1 MSAIANIAIAD
12 GASTPVTHT
21 FAPVQTTP
29 AAIFRDTDA
38 AKALLASQYRITG
51 ISKLTPNAKGLS
63 RVKLTVELPTMG
75 NGVSLPTSEVDYTTT
90 IHVEM
95 IAPNRGLKQER
106 KDARTLVKNLL
117 ADAQV
122 IDMMDELRAAY

>member
-1 MSAIANIAIAD
+1 MSAVANIAIAD

-21 FAPVQTTP
+21 FSPIQTNP
-29 AAIFRDTDA
+29 NAIFRDTDA
-38 AKALLASQYRITG
+38 AKAYLASQYRITAV
-51 ISKLTPNAKGLS
+51 SKLNSNVKGLS
-63 RVKLTVELPTMG
+63 RVKFTVELPTMG

-122 IDMMDELRAAY
+122 IDMVDELRAAY